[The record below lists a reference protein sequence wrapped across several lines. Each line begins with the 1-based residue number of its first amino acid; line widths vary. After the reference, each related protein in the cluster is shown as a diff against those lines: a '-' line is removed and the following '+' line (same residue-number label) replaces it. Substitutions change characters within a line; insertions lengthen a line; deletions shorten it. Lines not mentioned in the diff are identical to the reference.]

1 MSEQQPPA
9 DRQDDSNQESWPE
22 PDAEELRLLEEHL
35 DQLEKEGVL
44 IRGDGIRGSIRAA
57 VTKKPASEAESG
69 AEEESEELRQLYKQ
83 LAELR
88 AKGIISGGEGP
99 RDSLRPT
106 ARAPG
111 ALARFLADGR

>member
-1 MSEQQPPA
+1 MSAQNPPA
-9 DRQDDSNQESWPE
+9 HRQFDDNEEERPE

-44 IRGDGIRGSIRAA
+44 IKGDGIRGSLQQDEA
-57 VTKKPASEAESG
+57 VTINTSGHESV
-69 AEEESEELRQLYKQ
+69 EKSDELRQLFKQ

-88 AKGIISGGEGP
+88 AKGIISGGDGP
-99 RDSLRPT
+99 RDSLKPT
-106 ARAPG
+106 AHVPG

>member
-9 DRQDDSNQESWPE
+9 GRQNDSNQEDWPE

-35 DQLEKEGVL
+35 DQLEKEGIL
-44 IRGDGIRGSIRAA
+44 IKGDGIRGSLRQDGA
-57 VTKKPASEAESG
+57 VTINTAGHESV
-69 AEEESEELRQLYKQ
+69 EKSDELRQLFKQ

-88 AKGIISGGEGP
+88 AKGIISGGDGP
-99 RDSLRPT
+99 RDGLKPT
-106 ARAPG
+106 GHVPG